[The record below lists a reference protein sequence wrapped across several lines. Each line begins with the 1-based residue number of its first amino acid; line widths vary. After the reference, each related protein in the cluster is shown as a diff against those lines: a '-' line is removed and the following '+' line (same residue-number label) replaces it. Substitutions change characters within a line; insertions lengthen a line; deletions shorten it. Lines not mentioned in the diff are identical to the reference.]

1 MQLILASYDL
11 YLGNYFTLNVTKRY
25 LFLHD
30 STSQAEG
37 QEISEMRQ
45 SYDTAFE
52 GLKAEI
58 EAEQK
63 KVADLEQTYAAVGD
77 KLKVYRIPT

>member
-1 MQLILASYDL
+1 
-11 YLGNYFTLNVTKRY
+11 
-25 LFLHD
+25 
-30 STSQAEG
+30 
-37 QEISEMRQ
+37 MRQ

-63 KVADLEQTYAAVGD
+63 KVAELEQLNTALGE
-77 KLKVYRIPT
+77 KLKVWLHHS